1 LIEKIYSLK
10 ISKKANIVLIDLIL
24 SEFLMEYKGNL
35 VKYLFETKYDSKF
48 NQLKKSSKFLNDN
61 SYVKNLDRRLMI
73 REELTLLKFTRLIDT
88 NIQLFCQIFSWLSD
102 QVYTNVILNYNQ
114 EGLNKNSV
122 YDLRFIHKF
131 LALNEIDSE

>member
-1 LIEKIYSLK
+1 MIEKIYSLK